1 MIGPHDVGG
10 SIGFGA
16 IDAEPESTEP
26 VFHHD
31 WERRVFGITMAAGLL
46 GRWNLDESRSARE
59 RQPPADYLRRSY
71 YEIWLAGLERL
82 LEERA
87 VLDDPSLSARRAD
100 PARVAAVVAR
110 GRQSV
115 TEPLGPA
122 RFAVGDVVRC
132 RRRHP
137 GGHTREPGYVM
148 GCRGVVV
155 AHHGSHVFPDAAA
168 TGDRSGAH
176 LYTVRFDA
184 QELWGHDGDP
194 RSSVHVDL
202 WEPYL
207 DAADAGPA
215 SVEPT
220 GAGRDEESS
229 P

>member
-10 SIGFGA
+10 AVGFGA
-16 IDAEPESTEP
+16 IDAEPEGDEP

-31 WERRVFGITMAAGLL
+31 WERRVFGVTMAAGFL
-46 GRWNLDESRSARE
+46 GRWNLDESRHARE
-59 RQPPADYLRRSY
+59 HQAPVDYLRNSY
-71 YEIWLAGLERL
+71 YETWLAGLERL
-82 LEERA
+82 LTEREL
-87 VLDDPSLSARRAD
+87 LDDPTAAHRRAD
-100 PARVAAVVAR
+100 RDRVVRALAR
-110 GRQSV
+110 GRDSI

-122 RFAVGDVVRC
+122 RFAVGDEVRA

-137 GGHTREPGYVM
+137 SGHTREPGYVM
-148 GCRGVVV
+148 GCRGVIV
-155 AHHGSHVFPDAAA
+155 AHHGSHVLPDAAA
-168 TGDRSGAH
+168 GGDRSGAH
-176 LYTVRFDA
+176 LYTVGFTAR
-184 QELWGHDGDP
+184 ELWGRDGDP